1 MQVTETLSEGLKRG
15 FTVVLAAADIETRR
29 TARLTDLGK
38 TLRLPGFRP
47 GKVPLPVVRQRYG
60 TAVTAEVLEQSVS
73 DAVRDVL
80 SERGLRAAMQPKV
93 DLVSADPTRD
103 LEFKLEVELL
113 PEIALPDFGS
123 VELTRLKAEAAPDTV
138 DKALAEIAN
147 RNRELVEITAEERG
161 ERGADIGETVV
172 LDYVGSADGAEFPGG
187 RGTDVNVE
195 VAGPGFIPGF
205 TEQIEGIRPGET
217 RNITVS
223 FPEGYGA
230 KELSGKEARFEI
242 AAKSM
247 RRPVVPAVDDEL
259 AKKIGFESLDELRGV
274 VRTQIQREYDQLSRL
289 RLKRQLLDRLNEMI
303 SFDSPEGMIEAEFGQ
318 IWARLEADRKEG
330 RLDDDDQGKDE
341 ATLRT
346 EYRAI
351 AERRVRLGLLL
362 AEIGRA
368 NAISVGND
376 EMTRAMRTEAMRY
389 PGQEAQ
395 VMEFFRK
402 NPGAAETLRGPLFE
416 DKVVDFVLELA
427 KVTDQPVAPEDLAK
441 EPDADG
447 ASAGV

>member
-73 DAVRDVL
+73 DAFATVL

-161 ERGADIGETVV
+161 ERGADKGETVV
-172 LDYVGSADGAEFPGG
+172 LDYVGSSG
-187 RGTDVNVE
+187 RGGVSGRPRHRRE
-195 VAGPGFIPGF
+195 RRGRRAWLHPGLY
-205 TEQIEGIRPGET
+205 R
-217 RNITVS
+217 
-223 FPEGYGA
+223 
-230 KELSGKEARFEI
+230 
-242 AAKSM
+242 
-247 RRPVVPAVDDEL
+247 
-259 AKKIGFESLDELRGV
+259 
-274 VRTQIQREYDQLSRL
+274 
-289 RLKRQLLDRLNEMI
+289 
-303 SFDSPEGMIEAEFGQ
+303 
-318 IWARLEADRKEG
+318 ADRGHPTG
-330 RLDDDDQGKDE
+330 RDPKHHGDLPRGLRRQGTVRQGGPIRNRRQVD
-341 ATLRT
+341 APAR
-346 EYRAI
+346 RA
-351 AERRVRLGLLL
+351 RCR
-362 AEIGRA
+362 
-368 NAISVGND
+368 
-376 EMTRAMRTEAMRY
+376 
-389 PGQEAQ
+389 
-395 VMEFFRK
+395 
-402 NPGAAETLRGPLFE
+402 
-416 DKVVDFVLELA
+416 
-427 KVTDQPVAPEDLAK
+427 
-441 EPDADG
+441 
-447 ASAGV
+447 